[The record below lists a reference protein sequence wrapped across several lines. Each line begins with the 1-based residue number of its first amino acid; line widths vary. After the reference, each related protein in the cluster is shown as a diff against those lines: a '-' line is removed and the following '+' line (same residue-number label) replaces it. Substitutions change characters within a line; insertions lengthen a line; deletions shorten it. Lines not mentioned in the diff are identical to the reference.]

1 MKIAVTL
8 ALVANVESGRV
19 ARVQR
24 DTDRRYFQLTDMME
38 NYNPTFD
45 ERKYWT
51 YGCNCLILGES
62 FSEFFR
68 IFMNFSEFF

>member
-8 ALVANVESGRV
+8 ALVANVESSRV

-38 NYNPTFD
+38 NYNPTGCS
-45 ERKYWT
+45 RQRLQSLQGLPQMCP
-51 YGCNCLILGES
+51 YGVW
-62 FSEFFR
+62 
-68 IFMNFSEFF
+68 